1 MSQQYNIVCK
11 KMIKI
16 VNLALYCRCYV
27 KTHPIYQQQ
36 NMFSSAGN
44 YCRRIVWRK
53 GIDIWNQY
61 GPELQL
67 AISDISLA
75 TVNFDFLLRA
85 SLKLKAMDTDF

>member
-1 MSQQYNIVCK
+1 MEE
-11 KMIKI
+11 
-16 VNLALYCRCYV
+16 
-27 KTHPIYQQQ
+27 
-36 NMFSSAGN
+36 
-44 YCRRIVWRK
+44 